1 MQLLQPR
8 ARLACLLVFVLATS
22 GLSVSYSV
30 LTHEEVV
37 DLVWKDSIRGL
48 LLQRFPQATPEDLQ
62 KAHAYAYGGCLIQ
75 DMGYYPFGNRRF
87 SDLVHYVRSGDFV
100 EELISESSDLNE
112 YAFALGALAH
122 YAADISGHP
131 SINHAVALRFPKLRK
146 KYGDSVTYAD
156 DPKAH
161 IRTEFGFDVT
171 QVAKNRFA
179 PDTYHDFI
187 GFEVSKPLLQRA
199 FRQTYG
205 LELESIFA
213 DLDLAIGTYRR
224 SISKVIPEMTRV
236 ALLTKRADL
245 VREVPNFNRRKFLYR
260 LKRAEYE
267 KQWGKKYK
275 QPGVGAKILAFLFHL
290 IPKVGPF
297 KAIAFELPTTQTE
310 DLYLKSINATID
322 KYRIL
327 LAELHGGKVQLPNV
341 DFDTGR
347 ATKAGEYKLTDDTY
361 ADLLHKIA
369 QHKYDLVTPE
379 LRANIL
385 DFYRDLNAPFAT
397 KRHPDRWKNTVK
409 ELDELKALNVTKTT
423 VSPAAAHYQH
433 K

>member
-1 MQLLQPR
+1 MQLLQPK

-100 EELISESSDLNE
+100 EALISESSDLNE

-213 DLDLAIGTYRR
+213 DVDLAIGTYRR